1 MKDAYKNRS
10 LVFKIVVLAFSII
23 LLGKLFH
30 LQVLDPSYKDL
41 AQRNVIKKVKTYPTR
56 GLIYDRNGDLLV
68 YNQAVFDIEV
78 VPRQVKEIDTLLFC
92 NLLGISKKY
101 FIDKMQKV
109 SKGLNYYSSNE
120 FLKQV
125 SAEKYAAFKENSYQF
140 TGFYGSTRTIRK
152 YPFSN
157 AGHLLGNIGE
167 VDSIQ
172 IKASN
177 NYYKPRDY
185 VGKSGLEL
193 IYESDLRGEVGHK
206 YIFIDK
212 FYNEQGSFK
221 NGAEDKLPIQ
231 GQSLKLSIDVNL
243 QKYGELLLEN
253 KVGSIVAIQPST
265 GEVLALVTSPSID
278 PNLLTGR
285 ERSDNYTKLLLNP
298 LKPLFNRATM
308 AQYPPGSTFK
318 PLVALI
324 GLQEKVIYEN
334 FSYTC
339 GGVYHI
345 PGYTLKCSHG
355 HPSAKNVQQAI
366 QHSCNPYFW
375 EVFRNTIENKE
386 YKTPRDSYEK
396 WTEYTSKFGLNQ
408 QTGIDLE
415 SEKSGNVPRREY
427 YNNLY
432 GERGWRATTIISLGI
447 GQGEILTTPL
457 QLANLFTVF
466 ANRGYYYTPHI
477 VKEIDGEIPPQVKKI
492 ESGIDPQ
499 HFEVI
504 AKGLKLVVDEGTGRR
519 SKIPQVSFGGKTGTA
534 QNPHGDDHSIFA
546 GFAPVEKPEIV
557 VAVVVENAGGGS
569 RFAAPVASLMIEK
582 FLHDTIA
589 DSRKFL
595 EQQILETD
603 LIDKLLLERS
613 EINP

>member
-10 LVFKIVVLAFSII
+10 IVFKIII
-23 LLGKLFH
+23 LVFSLIFLVKLFH
-30 LQVLDPSYKDL
+30 LQVIDHSYKDL

-56 GLIYDRNGDLLV
+56 GLIYDRNGALLV
-68 YNQAVFDIEV
+68 YNQAVFDIEI
-78 VPRQVKEIDTLLFC
+78 VPRQVKTMDTLLFC
-92 NLLGISKKY
+92 KLLNIDKKY
-101 FIDKMQKV
+101 FIEKIQKV
-109 SKGLNYYSSNE
+109 STGLNYYSSNE

-140 TGFYGSTRTIRK
+140 PGFYGATRTIRK
-152 YPFSN
+152 YPFSS

-193 IYESDLRGEVGHK
+193 IYESDLRGDVGYK

-231 GQSLKLSIDVNL
+231 GKSLKLSIDVKL
-243 QKYGELLLEN
+243 QQYGEKLLQN

-324 GLQEKVIYEN
+324 GMQENAINEN
-334 FSYTC
+334 FSHIC

-355 HPSAKNVQQAI
+355 HPSARNVQQAI

-375 EVFRNTIENKE
+375 QVFRNTIENPKYE
-386 YKTPRDSYEK
+386 TPRDSYEK
-396 WTEYTSKFGLNQ
+396 WTEYATKFSLNQ
-408 QTGIDLE
+408 PTGIDLE
-415 SEKSGNVPRREY
+415 SEKSGNIPRREY
-427 YNNLY
+427 YNNIY

-447 GQGEILTTPL
+447 GQGEILMTPM
-457 QLANLFTVF
+457 QIANMFVVF
-466 ANRGYYYTPHI
+466 ANRGFYYTPHI
-477 VKEIDGEIPPQVKKI
+477 VKEINGKTPPQVKKF
-492 ESGIDPQ
+492 ETGIAPQ

-504 AKGLKLVVDEGTGRR
+504 AEGLKLVVDEGTGRR

-557 VAVVVENAGGGS
+557 IAVVVENAGGGS
-569 RFAAPVASLMIEK
+569 RFAAPVSSLMIEMY
-582 FLHDTIA
+582 LHDSIA
-589 DSRKFL
+589 DTRKQL
-595 EQQILETD
+595 EQEILNAD

-613 EINP
+613 KTEQ

>member
-1 MKDAYKNRS
+1 MKDTYKNRS
-10 LVFKIVVLAFSII
+10 LVLKIVVLAFSII

-30 LQVLDPSYKDL
+30 LQVFDPSYKDL

-78 VPRQVKEIDTLLFC
+78 VPRQVKQIDTLLLC

-101 FIDKMQKV
+101 FIDKMQKL
-109 SKGLNYYSSNE
+109 SKGINYYSSNE

-140 TGFYGSTRTIRK
+140 PGFYGSTRTIRK

-193 IYESDLRGEVGHK
+193 IYESDLRGEVGHR

-221 NGAEDKLPIQ
+221 DGAEDKLPVQ
-231 GQSLKLSIDVNL
+231 GKSLKLSIDVKL
-243 QKYGELLLEN
+243 QQYGEQLLKN

-324 GLQEKVIYEN
+324 GLQENAIHEN
-334 FSYTC
+334 FGHTC

-355 HPSAKNVQQAI
+355 HPSARNVQQAI

-375 EVFRNTIENKE
+375 QVFRNTIENPK
-386 YKTPRDSYEK
+386 YPSPRDSYEK
-396 WTEYTSKFGLNQ
+396 WTEYANKFSLNQ
-408 QTGIDLE
+408 PTGIDLE

-477 VKEIDGEIPPQVKKI
+477 VKEIDGETPPQVKKI
-492 ESGIDPQ
+492 ESGIAPQ

-504 AKGLKLVVDEGTGRR
+504 AEGLKLVVDEGTGRR

-569 RFAAPVASLMIEK
+569 RFAAPLASFMIEMY
-582 FLHDTIA
+582 LHDSIA
-589 DSRKFL
+589 DSRKLL

-603 LIDKLLLERS
+603 LIEKLLLERR
-613 EINP
+613 ELN

>member
-324 GLQEKVIYEN
+324 GLQEKVIHEN

-355 HPSAKNVQQAI
+355 HPSARNVQQAI

-396 WTEYTSKFGLNQ
+396 WTEYASKFGLNQ
-408 QTGIDLE
+408 PTGIDLE

-504 AKGLKLVVDEGTGRR
+504 AEGLKLVVDEGTGRR